1 MRRGGLVLRGILVTI
16 CAFGPLTPWLT
27 VSPGLAA
34 WDASKDVGELYDL
47 RTDFSQAEDLASK
60 DPKRLASM
68 KALSLKEAK
77 ENKAFAV
84 GAGLVDAHSSGRPT
98 GESTSARRYRPSTLN
113 GDRSPLAAR
122 SGKSRSN

>member
-34 WDASKDVGELYDL
+34 WDAGKGVGELYDL

-60 DPKRLASM
+60 DPKRQASM
-68 KALSLKEAK
+68 KALSLKEPK
-77 ENKAFAV
+77 RTRC
-84 GAGLVDAHSSGRPT
+84 LP
-98 GESTSARRYRPSTLN
+98 SARASWTRIHPEDRRGSRP
-113 GDRSPLAAR
+113 RLAGIAR
-122 SGKSRSN
+122 LR